1 MAFDISPFFRSTVGF
16 DRLFDQLESSLNH
29 EGSWPQYD
37 VLKTGEDDYRIMIA
51 VPGYRQEDLSL
62 ETRDG
67 LLTVKG
73 TRSHDAEDNQYIHRG
88 IGRENFT
95 RTFQLAEFVKVNDA
109 VLKDGILSIEL
120 HREVPEAMK
129 PRQIEI
135 SVDEREAPQA
145 IDESRE
151 QLEQS
156 AKQTEQTKAA

>member
-16 DRLFDQLESSLNH
+16 DRLFDQLESNWNY
-29 EGSWPQYD
+29 EGTWPQYD

-73 TRSHDAEDNQYIHRG
+73 TRTRDAEDNQYIHRG
-88 IGRENFT
+88 IGRDNFT
-95 RTFQLAEFVKVNDA
+95 RTFQLAEYVKVNNA
-109 VLKDGILSIEL
+109 VLKDGVLSIEL

-129 PRQIEI
+129 PRRIEV
-135 SVDEREAPQA
+135 SVDQREAPKA
-145 IDESRE
+145 IEETKE
-151 QLEQS
+151 Q
-156 AKQTEQTKAA
+156 TGQTKAA